1 MGASPGSTFPADHA
15 MPHDPEREVGR
26 RYDRLAED
34 YDRRWARY
42 VEASVEGTLERIDWA
57 DARDVL
63 DVGCGS
69 GALLERVARGRPV
82 ARLAGLDLSPGMLA
96 TARRR
101 LGRRPGL
108 AAGSA
113 FRLPF
118 RPGAFDLAVSTSALH
133 HWSDPAAALAEMGRV
148 LRPGG
153 QIAIT
158 DWCADRRLDRLRDRV
173 LRHVERAHVRVYRS
187 AELASLLA
195 GAGFSAVRVE
205 RWRIGLRWSMMTG
218 LARAG
223 PRGNAWLASSSAGP

>member
-1 MGASPGSTFPADHA
+1 VPRGP
-15 MPHDPEREVGR
+15 DPEREVRR
-26 RYDRLAED
+26 RYDRLASD

-57 DARDVL
+57 DARSVL

-69 GALLERVARGRPV
+69 GAFLERVARALPA

-96 TARRR
+96 VARRR
-101 LGRRPGL
+101 LGPRAAL
-108 AAGSA
+108 VAGSA

-118 RPGAFDLAVSTSALH
+118 RRGEFDLAVSTSALH
-133 HWSDPAAALAEMGRV
+133 HWSDPPAALAEMRSA

-153 QIAIT
+153 RIAIT
-158 DWCADRRLDRLRDRV
+158 DWCADRRLDRLRDRL
-173 LRHVERAHVRVYRS
+173 LRCVERAHVRVYRS
-187 AELASLLA
+187 TELASLLA

-205 RWRIGLRWSMMTG
+205 RWRIGIRWSMMTG

-223 PRGNAWLASSSAGP
+223 PV